1 MNKHY
6 PYRPDMPVSAKYYAR
21 LCERVRTILNDCLFS
36 EQACAN
42 RERRILYLINRYMCP
57 KAGLVCPQGD
67 DPICNII
74 FQTLRAE
81 IDAAMERSR
90 RARQSAALRR
100 AARLASAAASTAA
113 IAIPP
118 AAPSG
123 KPASAPT
130 AATPDA
136 HIPPSVR
143 PRSHTHATT
152 AASGESIG

>member
-90 RARQSAALRR
+90 SARARAAARR
-100 AARLASAAASTAA
+100 AQREAEAAQKADLS
-113 IAIPP
+113 
-118 AAPSG
+118 
-123 KPASAPT
+123 
-130 AATPDA
+130 ATPVLA
-136 HIPPSVR
+136 ELPVEGAGVKGLETVSVGGLR
-143 PRSHTHATT
+143 DLPTRYGRRTLT
-152 AASGESIG
+152 